1 MSIRKIYKSGNS
13 LVVVLSPDIL
23 KETRIDLGDYVV
35 MKAMKKGYIILSRPE
50 LIKEFK
56 DD

>member
-13 LVVVLSPDIL
+13 LIVVLSPDIL
-23 KETRIDLGDYVV
+23 KETHIDLGDYVV